1 MAEKR
6 RQHEIRLILLLAAA
20 CLAVYLAAAAFLL
33 TGNSA
38 EEQDDAALRTAASLT
53 EMEVTGAD
61 GSFRMEKNQAEWYC
75 VTKDVPVNSTEVS
88 VMASSF
94 GELTAD
100 RIIPQGTACFSQF
113 GLDGDAYQVTVQSQ
127 EGKKTWKVGNY
138 NAILDQYYVTVDDG
152 DTIYLVPRQQ
162 MEKCMKSLLNLVATP
177 GLTAMNSSEIREYEV
192 RNGTEHYT
200 ASKSGDVF
208 RYRADGKM
216 YEGNGYSAEDI
227 FFALKNIACDNCVTY
242 DASESDLRNFG
253 LDQPEIE
260 IRLTM
265 KDDSVFTVKVA
276 EAEDGTGYL
285 NAWDNQIVYHITV
298 RELENL
304 KEKISLKNQL
314 AE

>member
-1 MAEKR
+1 
-6 RQHEIRLILLLAAA
+6 
-20 CLAVYLAAAAFLL
+20 
-33 TGNSA
+33 
-38 EEQDDAALRTAASLT
+38 
-53 EMEVTGAD
+53 
-61 GSFRMEKNQAEWYC
+61 
-75 VTKDVPVNSTEVS
+75 
-88 VMASSF
+88 
-94 GELTAD
+94 
-100 RIIPQGTACFSQF
+100 
-113 GLDGDAYQVTVQSQ
+113 
-127 EGKKTWKVGNY
+127 
-138 NAILDQYYVTVDDG
+138 
-152 DTIYLVPRQQ
+152 
-162 MEKCMKSLLNLVATP
+162 
-177 GLTAMNSSEIREYEV
+177 
-192 RNGTEHYT
+192 
-200 ASKSGDVF
+200 
-208 RYRADGKM
+208 M
-216 YEGNGYSAEDI
+216 YEGKGYSAEDI